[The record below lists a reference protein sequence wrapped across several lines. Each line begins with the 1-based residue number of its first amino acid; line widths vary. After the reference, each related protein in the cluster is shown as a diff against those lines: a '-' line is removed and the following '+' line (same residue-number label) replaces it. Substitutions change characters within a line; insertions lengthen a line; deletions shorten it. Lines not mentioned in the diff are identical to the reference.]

1 MSIEDLKLNID
12 NLLADLEDQQE
23 LELLVDVQSVIDR
36 IFEANLSGYTH
47 AAFGPK
53 LAFRPGE
60 LTIWAGMGGS
70 GKSQLVGQV
79 IAWMLSQGERATIA
93 SLEMPMRDTLRRM
106 LTQMLDAEPTWGAAN
121 AWAAA
126 MRGRLYLYD
135 QIDRVPAER
144 ILRMVRA
151 AALKL
156 GSTQVVIDSLTKCGL
171 PQDGNGY
178 LTAQTDF
185 VDSLQ
190 RTVKHLGIHCHLVVH
205 LRKGEAGSRR
215 TMHDIRGASQI
226 SDLADNV
233 LILTRDVD
241 KERLLDEAQLTPEH
255 LWEPDFSRK
264 VTQAQK
270 RPDAVLQI
278 EKQRATGW
286 LGDIRLD
293 YHARSGQFV
302 PQGRVTALPW
312 KLAKPE
318 ATQ

>member
-1 MSIEDLKLNID
+1 MSTTPWDDMHINID
-12 NLLADLEDQQE
+12 ELLADVEDSQE
-23 LELLVDVQSVIDR
+23 LELLVDVESVIDR
-36 IFEANLSGYTH
+36 IFEERQPAYVHG
-47 AAFGPK
+47 AFGPK

-70 GKSQLVGQV
+70 GKSQLVGQL

-106 LTQMLDAEPTWGAAN
+106 LTQILDAEPTWGAAN
-121 AWAAA
+121 AWAQS

-135 QIDRVPAER
+135 QIDRVPVDR

-151 AALKL
+151 AAIKL
-156 GSTQVVIDSLTKCGL
+156 GSTQIVIDSLTKCGL

-190 RTVKHLGIHCHLVVH
+190 RSVKHLGIHCHLVVH
-205 LRKGEAGSRR
+205 LRKGDGNRR

-233 LILTRDVD
+233 LLLVRDVE
-241 KERLLDEAQLTPEH
+241 KERMLDEASRVTDH
-255 LWEPDFSRK
+255 DPDFERK
-264 VTQAQK
+264 LAAAKK

-278 EKQRATGW
+278 EKQRATGQ

-293 YHARSGQFV
+293 YHQNSGQFI
-302 PQGRVTALPW
+302 PQGRMQAMAWNLGG
-312 KLAKPE
+312 A
-318 ATQ
+318 Q

>member
-1 MSIEDLKLNID
+1 MSIEDLALNID
-12 NLLADLEDQQE
+12 ELLADVEDAKE
-23 LELLVDVQSVIDR
+23 LELLADVESVIDR
-36 IFEANLSGYTH
+36 IFESQPPAYTH
-47 AAFGPK
+47 GAFGSK
-53 LAFRPGE
+53 LGFRPGE
-60 LTIWAGMGGS
+60 LTIWAGMGGC

-79 IAWMLSQGERATIA
+79 IAWMLSRGERATIA

-106 LTQMLDAEPTWGAAN
+106 LTQILDAEPTWGAAN

-135 QIDRVPAER
+135 QIDRVPADR

-156 GSTQVVIDSLTKCGL
+156 GSTQVVVDSLTKCGL
-171 PQDGNGY
+171 PQDGPGY
-178 LTAQTDF
+178 LSAQTDF

-205 LRKGEAGSRR
+205 LRKGDGNRR

-233 LILTRDVD
+233 LLLVRDVD
-241 KERLLDEAQLTPEH
+241 KERVLAESAMVPEH
-255 LWEPDFSRK
+255 MWESDFSRK
-264 VTQAQK
+264 VAAAKK

-278 EKQRATGW
+278 EKQRATGN
-286 LGDIRLD
+286 LGDVRLD

-302 PQGRVTALPW
+302 PQGHINAMPW
-312 KLAKPE
+312 ELVGA
-318 ATQ
+318 A